1 MKHIRKY
8 VRNLVTLLGIF
19 MLFGLCACGSSQ
31 NGRQEENEQ
40 KTIMEENE
48 EEIKEE
54 EKEEKP
60 EANMQTE
67 SETDR
72 IEEQLNVI
80 TDHCMELWQK
90 SDMAKER
97 YGIIHYTV
105 TDLDQNGRLEVISAS
120 VQGSGIYTYSSYF
133 EVNEQLD
140 GLNQCE
146 IHTEKG
152 DSEADI
158 VGETV
163 PVYYDRD
170 KDAYHYI
177 FSDYTRDGMAVSYE
191 NIRDI
196 SLKNGEITDNVLAYK
211 VSIYDENGVETADC
225 FDAETGEKIDMEQYE
240 SVADTVFAELQKKRA
255 VFLWEG
261 KWMSEWREMS
271 REQIQDMLQKSYEG
285 FSIDDK

>member
-1 MKHIRKY
+1 MKYIRKP
-8 VRNLVTLLGIF
+8 VRSFVILLGIF
-19 MLFGLCACGSSQ
+19 MMFGLCACGSSQ
-31 NGRQEENEQ
+31 NRQKEENAH
-40 KTIMEENE
+40 KAILEENE

-54 EKEEKP
+54 GKDEKP
-60 EANMQTE
+60 EANIQTE

-80 TDHCMELWQK
+80 ANHCVDILQK
-90 SDMAKER
+90 SNQENTDEM
-97 YGIIHYTV
+97 YFYTV

-120 VQGSGIYTYSSYF
+120 VLGTGIYTYSSYF

-140 GLNQCE
+140 GLKQCE

-163 PVYYDRD
+163 PVYYDREAD
-170 KDAYHYI
+170 TYHYI
-177 FSDYTRDGMAVSYE
+177 FSDYIRDGMAASYE

-211 VSIYDENGVETADC
+211 ESIYDESGVETADC
-225 FDAETGEKIDMEQYE
+225 FEAETGEKIDGEQYE
-240 SVADTVFAELQKKRA
+240 SVADTVFAGLQKKRA
-255 VFLWEG
+255 VFSWEG
-261 KWMSEWREMS
+261 KWMSEWQEMS
-271 REQIQDMLQKSYEG
+271 REQIQDILQKSYEG
-285 FSIDDK
+285 FSIDEK